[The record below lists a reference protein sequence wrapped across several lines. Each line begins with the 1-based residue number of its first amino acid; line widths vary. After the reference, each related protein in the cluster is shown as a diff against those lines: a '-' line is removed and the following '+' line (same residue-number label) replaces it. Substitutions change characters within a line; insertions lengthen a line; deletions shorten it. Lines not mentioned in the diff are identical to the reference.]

1 MTLVRITNSNVE
13 SALELINLAS
23 EQGLTDVSPIIY
35 RSLESPIQSNESL
48 IKLEDS
54 LIKLARWTKKDLF
67 FDYSS
72 QHFIIKG
79 EPTSDKY
86 GDEIHERSDII
97 ARFELTDDLKQ
108 IKISSDFEGIISKK
122 NKTLELADFINKN
135 NEAISALNQ
144 HMKIHDELAKIN
156 PALKTHS
163 SFKPEISGIKL
174 SFDYLDKDPRKLI
187 SYFNINDES
196 GAGSHQSQNN
206 NILEILP
213 DNKFRLKHINRELDP
228 VEFFTEVEKIK
239 KLSDLAKFVKDK
251 FSKDSP
257 GARVTRMENP
267 SNPLLPTIL
276 IQNGDHSYMINS
288 DESITIKAPGGS
300 KTTEKL
306 EDFVYKLK
314 NPSPLVSSDGIAG
327 RVSLGELVK

>member
-1 MTLVRITNSNVE
+1 MTLVKITNSNVE
-13 SALELINLAS
+13 SALQLINLAS

-67 FDYSS
+67 FDDRS

-86 GDEIHERSDII
+86 EDETYERSDII
-97 ARFELTDDLKQ
+97 ARFELTDALNQ
-108 IKISSDFEGIISKK
+108 IKIFSDFEGITSKK
-122 NKTLELADFINKN
+122 NKTFELADFINKN

-163 SFKPEISGIKL
+163 SFKPGISSIKL
-174 SFDYLDKDPRKLI
+174 SFDYLDKDPRILI
-187 SYFNINDES
+187 SYLNINDGS
-196 GAGSHQSQNN
+196 GVGSLQSNN

-213 DNKFRLKHINRELDP
+213 DNKFRLKHIDRELGP

-239 KLSDLAKFVKDK
+239 KLSDLANFVKDK
-251 FSKDSP
+251 LLKD
-257 GARVTRMENP
+257 GARVTIMEDP
-267 SNPLLPTIL
+267 SNHLLPKIS

-288 DESITIKAPGGS
+288 ESITIKAPGGS

-306 EDFVYKLK
+306 EDFVCKLK
-314 NPSPLVSSDGIAG
+314 NPSPLVSSDGIAS
-327 RVSLGELVK
+327 RVSSGELVK

>member
-1 MTLVRITNSNVE
+1 MALVKITNSNIE
-13 SALELINLAS
+13 SALQLINLAS
-23 EQGLTDVSPIIY
+23 EQGLTDVSSIIY

-67 FDYSS
+67 FDDRS

-86 GDEIHERSDII
+86 EDEIYERSDII
-97 ARFELTDDLKQ
+97 ARFELTDDDPKQ
-108 IKISSDFEGIISKK
+108 IKISSDFEGITSKK
-122 NKTLELADFINKN
+122 NKTLKLADFINKN

-163 SFKPEISGIKL
+163 SFKPEISSIKL
-174 SFDYLDKDPRKLI
+174 SFDYLDKDPRILI
-187 SYFNINDES
+187 SYFNINDGS
-196 GAGSHQSQNN
+196 GAGSRQSNN

-213 DNKFRLKHINRELDP
+213 DNKFRLKHIDRELGP

-239 KLSDLAKFVKDK
+239 KLSDLANFVMDK
-251 FSKDSP
+251 FLKD
-257 GARVTRMENP
+257 GARVTIMENP
-267 SNPLLPTIL
+267 SNHLLPKIS
-276 IQNGDHSYMINS
+276 IQDGDHSYMINS
-288 DESITIKAPGGS
+288 ESITIKAPGGS

-306 EDFVYKLK
+306 EDFVDKLK
-314 NPSPLVSSDGIAG
+314 NPSPLVSSDGIAS
-327 RVSLGELVK
+327 RVSSGELVK